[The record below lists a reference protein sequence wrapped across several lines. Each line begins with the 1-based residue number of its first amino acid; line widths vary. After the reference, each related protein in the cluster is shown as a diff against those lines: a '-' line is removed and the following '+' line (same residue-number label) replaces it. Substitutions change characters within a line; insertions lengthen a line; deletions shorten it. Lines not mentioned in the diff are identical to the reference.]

1 MVGRQSSEASALL
14 GWQHT
19 CLTHLGSTEK
29 VLAKPFSPNSLACC
43 GPLVWNETKSTWP
56 VIASEVPRAIG
67 SIRTMSLKKKK
78 VPWSFNKVLCLEK
91 NITYTMLFFKQFM
104 LIEKCPK
111 EKLNSSGACYIFL
124 NRHSPLIGILM
135 KYIAIKMFSVPW
147 PPRLKHAQW
156 YSLAWN
162 TQANSHWLM
171 CRLRSAITWQD
182 KANPNRLPATF
193 LWHGAIEK

>member
-78 VPWSFNKVLCLEK
+78 YLEVLIRFYVWKKILPTPC
-91 NITYTMLFFKQFM
+91 F
-104 LIEKCPK
+104 
-111 EKLNSSGACYIFL
+111 SSSNLC
-124 NRHSPLIGILM
+124 
-135 KYIAIKMFSVPW
+135 
-147 PPRLKHAQW
+147 
-156 YSLAWN
+156 
-162 TQANSHWLM
+162 
-171 CRLRSAITWQD
+171 
-182 KANPNRLPATF
+182 
-193 LWHGAIEK
+193 